1 MTERERIQKEMEM
14 LRREWI
20 DLNREIYRLSQKR
33 NEFRHRFDLLKGLL
47 DDLPRELG
55 GANGLNY

>member
-1 MTERERIQKEMEM
+1 MEM